1 MAERNWLEDLPSH
14 LILEV
19 LTSGRLNAV
28 DLLNLELTSKVFG
41 GSSGV
46 LYPLKFRSLAD
57 YAASQL
63 CSVHPV
69 YMGMG
74 LATQKELFANC
85 EGNWKRVLRF
95 LQSVE
100 MSSDMVQTYAG
111 NVWFSFCFS
120 ICFSIGEFFI

>member
-1 MAERNWLEDLPSH
+1 MVERNWLVSLEDLPSH

-19 LTSGRLNAV
+19 LTSGRLTAV
-28 DLLNLELTSKVFG
+28 DLLSLELTSKVFG
-41 GSSGV
+41 GSSGL

-69 YMGMG
+69 YVGMG

-85 EGNWKRVLRF
+85 EGNWKRL
-95 LQSVE
+95 
-100 MSSDMVQTYAG
+100 
-111 NVWFSFCFS
+111 
-120 ICFSIGEFFI
+120 

>member
-1 MAERNWLEDLPSH
+1 MAERNWLVSFEDLPSH

-28 DLLNLELTSKVFG
+28 DLLSLELTSKVFG
-41 GSSGV
+41 GSYG

-69 YMGMG
+69 YVGMG
-74 LATQKELFANC
+74 LTTQKELFANC
-85 EGNWKRVLRF
+85 EGNWKRLLRF

-100 MSSDMVQTYAG
+100 QSSDMVETSAG
-111 NVWFSFCFS
+111 NV
-120 ICFSIGEFFI
+120 